1 MNKQPIADELYSA
14 REASEFLG
22 YSQRWVIDMVNSGK
36 LESKDF
42 RVGQKTFHLIAG
54 KTLLDYL
61 AEQEEDQPLPFESAD
76 MADIARLIRRMDTL
90 SELVKGLADAII
102 MLCKEEEAE
111 AAAGKK
117 FFANLGDG
125 LARLE
130 KMEE

>member
-1 MNKQPIADELYSA
+1 MKNQPLPDELYSA

-76 MADIARLIRRMDTL
+76 MDRLIRRVDTL
-90 SELVKGLADAII
+90 SQLVKGLADAII

>member
-54 KTLLDYL
+54 KTLLDFL
-61 AEQEEDQPLPFESAD
+61 AEQEEEQPLPFESAD
-76 MADIARLIRRMDTL
+76 MDRLIRRVDTL

>member
-1 MNKQPIADELYSA
+1 MKNQPLPDELYSA

-76 MADIARLIRRMDTL
+76 MDRLIRRVDTL

>member
-1 MNKQPIADELYSA
+1 MNTQPIADELYNTTDA
-14 REASEFLG
+14 AEILG
-22 YSQRWVIDMVNSGK
+22 VTPRQVRYLIDDSILPAKHVNTGK
-36 LESKDF
+36 KIYHF
-42 RVGQKTFHLIAG
+42 ITGQALI
-54 KTLLDYL
+54 DYM
-61 AEQEEDQPLPFESAD
+61 AEREEDEQPLPFESAD
-76 MADIARLIRRMDTL
+76 MDRLIRRVDAL

>member
-76 MADIARLIRRMDTL
+76 MDRLIRRVDTL

-117 FFANLGDG
+117 FYANLGDG

>member
-1 MNKQPIADELYSA
+1 MKQPLPDELYSA

-61 AEQEEDQPLPFESAD
+61 AEQEEEEPLPFESAD
-76 MADIARLIRRMDTL
+76 MDRLIRRVDTL

>member
-61 AEQEEDQPLPFESAD
+61 AEQEEEEPLPFESAD
-76 MADIARLIRRMDTL
+76 MDRLIRRVDTL

>member
-61 AEQEEDQPLPFESAD
+61 AEQEEEEPLPFESAD
-76 MADIARLIRRMDTL
+76 MDRLIRRVDTL

-117 FFANLGDG
+117 FYANLGDG

>member
-1 MNKQPIADELYSA
+1 MKNQPLPDELYSA

-42 RVGQKTFHLIAG
+42 RVGQRTFHLIAG
-54 KTLLDYL
+54 KTLLDFL
-61 AEQEEDQPLPFESAD
+61 AEQEDEEPVPFESAD
-76 MADIARLIRRMDTL
+76 MDRLIRRVDTL

>member
-61 AEQEEDQPLPFESAD
+61 AEQEEEEPIPFETAD
-76 MADIARLIRRMDTL
+76 MDRLIRRVDAL

>member
-1 MNKQPIADELYSA
+1 MKQPLPDELYSA

-61 AEQEEDQPLPFESAD
+61 AEQEEEEPLPFESVD
-76 MADIARLIRRMDTL
+76 MDRLIRRVDAL

>member
-76 MADIARLIRRMDTL
+76 MDHLIRRVDTL

>member
-1 MNKQPIADELYSA
+1 MKNQPLPDELYSA

-61 AEQEEDQPLPFESAD
+61 AEQEEEQPLPFESAD
-76 MADIARLIRRMDTL
+76 MDRLIRRMDTL